1 MAPPWTGA
9 WQWLSD
15 EYDGRLILTENY
27 FCYAYAQKG
36 RQRPQVEQPTEAE
49 AAALFRAFRAEAGTV
64 TGTQEGDEWL
74 IDLVSTVAHHPAN
87 VGRKLRRAVRVEGDR
102 MLREIVGIDGTRTAT
117 HERRKLTDPGSTPLA
132 GAWQV
137 ESDDFDGLLL
147 KTDSEYGYISTET
160 GRPQITAVGSELSDA
175 DAAVLYHALHTQ
187 AGSYTVTGSTTVR
200 TPTVSTNPA
209 AHGREASVGFKV
221 VGDTLTLSTPQV
233 SLDWRKLE

>member
-27 FCYAYAQKG
+27 FCYAFAQKG
-36 RQRPQVEQPTEAE
+36 RQPPQDEQPTEAE

-64 TGTQEGDEWL
+64 TATKDGNEWL
-74 IDLVSTVAHHPAN
+74 IDLVSSVAHHPAN
-87 VGRKLRRAVRVEGDR
+87 VGRTVRRAVRVEGDR
-102 MLREIVGIDGTRTAT
+102 MLGELVESDGTRTAT
-117 HERRKLTDPGSTPLA
+117 HEHRKLTDPGSTPLA
-132 GAWQV
+132 GAWECV
-137 ESDDFDGLLL
+137 ADEFDGLLL
-147 KTDSEYGYISTET
+147 KTDSEYRYISTDAK
-160 GRPQITAVGSELSDA
+160 RPQITAEGDDLSDA
-175 DAAVLYHALHTQ
+175 DAAVIYHALHTQ

-209 AHGREASVGFKV
+209 AHGREASIGFKL